1 MNFKGT
7 FSVNIT
13 PTDSR
18 GDLNLKS
25 LKKYFNWQ
33 IKNKIGGL
41 IVLGSTG
48 EFLSIS
54 PKNRI
59 KMIKES
65 VSIAEKR
72 VPLLVG
78 TAAENTYDAIKL
90 SVEAQKLKADGVMII
105 SPFYSTPTEDE
116 IINHFN
122 MISREIDIPIMVY
135 NNPATSNIDILP
147 ETFNAETTALPRITI
162 EAKRNSI
169 D

>member
-90 SVEAQKLKADGVMII
+90 SVEAQ
-105 SPFYSTPTEDE
+105 
-116 IINHFN
+116 
-122 MISREIDIPIMVY
+122 
-135 NNPATSNIDILP
+135 
-147 ETFNAETTALPRITI
+147 
-162 EAKRNSI
+162 
-169 D
+169 